1 MQPLTIGYI
10 SGMLLLPLIRR
21 PRAVSD
27 NELKQHLDER
37 FDRVD
42 ARLTRVEEKLDD
54 HLQRLSTAEASIEW
68 LRGHAKIFT
77 TIILAAAG
85 FLASLYFNK

>member
-1 MQPLTIGYI
+1 M
-10 SGMLLLPLIRR
+10 
-21 PRAVSD
+21 SD
-27 NELKQHLDER
+27 NDLKRHLDDR
-37 FDRVD
+37 FDSID
-42 ARLTRVEEKLDD
+42 SRLERVELKLDD

-68 LRGHAKIFT
+68 LRGHVKVFT

>member
-1 MQPLTIGYI
+1 M
-10 SGMLLLPLIRR
+10 
-21 PRAVSD
+21 SD
-27 NELKQHLDER
+27 QELKHHLDDR

-42 ARLTRVEEKLDD
+42 ARLSRVEDKLDD

-68 LRGHAKIFT
+68 LRGHARLT
-77 TIILAAAG
+77 VTIILAAGG

>member
-1 MQPLTIGYI
+1 M
-10 SGMLLLPLIRR
+10 
-21 PRAVSD
+21 SD
-27 NELKQHLDER
+27 NELKQHLDDR

-42 ARLTRVEEKLDD
+42 ARLSRVEDKLDD

-68 LRGHAKIFT
+68 LRGHARLT
-77 TIILAAAG
+77 VTIILAAGG

>member
-1 MQPLTIGYI
+1 
-10 SGMLLLPLIRR
+10 
-21 PRAVSD
+21 VSD
-27 NELKQHLDER
+27 NELKQHLDDR

-42 ARLTRVEEKLDD
+42 ARLSRVEDKLDD

-68 LRGHAKIFT
+68 LRGHARLT
-77 TIILAAAG
+77 VTIILAAGG